1 MNLFQI
7 VFVPLCAFAA
17 LSNLWRLRRGQTS
30 WLAGLFWFVVWTA
43 GAVAIAY
50 PPITSLAASAF
61 GITRGSDFVLYL
73 VTLGLL
79 FFLRVFYNRYRRLEN
94 MVTQLAREMAISQPL
109 TNSSVPSRA
118 KYE

>member
-7 VFVPLCAFAA
+7 VFVPLCTLTA
-17 LSNLWRLRRGQTS
+17 LNHLWRLRRGNTS

-50 PPITSLAASAF
+50 PPITSLAAKAF

-79 FFLRVFYNRYRRLEN
+79 VFLRVFYNRYRRLEN
-94 MVTQLAREMAISQPL
+94 MVTQLAREMALSNPL
-109 TNSSVPSRA
+109 NRTTTN
-118 KYE
+118 

>member
-7 VFVPLCAFAA
+7 VFVPLCTIAA
-17 LSNLWRLRRGQTS
+17 LNNLRRLRRGQTS

-50 PPITSLAASAF
+50 PPITSLAARTF

-94 MVTQLAREMAISQPL
+94 MVTQLARQIAISQAVEGPRV
-109 TNSSVPSRA
+109 TT
-118 KYE
+118 

>member
-7 VFVPLCAFAA
+7 VFVPLCTIAA
-17 LSNLWRLRRGQTS
+17 LNNLRRLRRGRTS

-43 GAVAIAY
+43 GAAAIAY
-50 PPITSLAASAF
+50 PPITSLAARVF

-79 FFLRVFYNRYRRLEN
+79 AFLRVFYNRYRRLEN
-94 MVTQLAREMAISQPL
+94 MVTQLARITAIENAQCGPI
-109 TNSSVPSRA
+109 
-118 KYE
+118 KQGW

>member
-7 VFVPLCAFAA
+7 VFVPLCTLTA
-17 LSNLWRLRRGQTS
+17 LNQLWRLRRGNTS

-50 PPITSLAASAF
+50 PPITSLAAKAF

-79 FFLRVFYNRYRRLEN
+79 VFLRVFYNRYRRLEN
-94 MVTQLAREMAISQPL
+94 MVTQLARQVAISQAVEGP
-109 TNSSVPSRA
+109 RA
-118 KYE
+118 RT

>member
-94 MVTQLAREMAISQPL
+94 MVTQLAREMALI
-109 TNSSVPSRA
+109 RA
-118 KYE
+118 SHG

>member
-7 VFVPLCAFAA
+7 VFVPLCTIAA
-17 LSNLWRLRRGQTS
+17 LNNLWRLRRGQTS

-50 PPITSLAASAF
+50 PPITSLAARTF

-94 MVTQLAREMAISQPL
+94 MVTQLAREIAISEAVEGP
-109 TNSSVPSRA
+109 RA
-118 KYE
+118 RT